1 MNNNKSKKTR
11 ENRMSMKGGWKC
23 SIYTLVCAKYKPKS
37 LPFLLAR
44 SSEGT
49 VWLWTANEHVK
60 KNWFIEPPTHLFLL
74 TAYQKFTPN
83 KMRISKN
90 NNNTTATNN
99 GQVKKGKTTKKSYDD
114 GGGCTRVN
122 KNWYKSRIKCEKN
135 SLRLPCLSLSLFTRS
150 KFGECSNEVHK
161 KS

>member
-1 MNNNKSKKTR
+1 
-11 ENRMSMKGGWKC
+11 
-23 SIYTLVCAKYKPKS
+23 
-37 LPFLLAR
+37 
-44 SSEGT
+44 
-49 VWLWTANEHVK
+49 
-60 KNWFIEPPTHLFLL
+60 
-74 TAYQKFTPN
+74 
-83 KMRISKN
+83 MRISKN
-90 NNNTTATNN
+90 NNNSTTTNN

-150 KFGECSNEVHK
+150 KFGECLNEVHK